1 MPPSRLRPALLT
13 LIILTL
19 LAAGCSPKT
28 AVAQSQV
35 ARDKAPS
42 APPQAM
48 TQLVAGNS
56 AFAFD
61 LYLNL
66 RQQDGNLFF
75 SPYSISSA
83 LAMTYAGARGDTEA
97 QMARALHYT
106 LGQEGLHPAFNALDL
121 VLNSAG
127 SGADKGSFT
136 LRSVNSLW
144 AQQDYKFLPPFLDV
158 LGRNYG
164 AGLRLVDYKDSGHRE
179 QARLAINDWVK
190 TATADKIP
198 ELINQGVLDENT
210 RLVLANAIYFKGDW
224 LAPFDAHSPE
234 APFTRLDGSMATSH
248 LMFRHAPAAYA
259 AGTDYQAVE
268 LPYQGGPAGAAVSL
282 VLLLPPAG
290 QFAAFEQ
297 SLTADKVNGIMAAL
311 QTADVELFM
320 PRFKYDTRLSL
331 SDALAALGMP
341 LAFDASRADFSGAT
355 GQRDLFIS
363 KVIHKAFVAVDEKG
377 TEAAAATGVVMG
389 LTSAQPNPQQP
400 VVVKADHPF
409 VFLIR
414 DQQTGSILFVG
425 RVVDPGNS

>member
-1 MPPSRLRPALLT
+1 MTALRLRPALLT

-19 LAAGCSPKT
+19 FAAGCSPKT
-28 AVAQSQV
+28 AVAQSQI
-35 ARDKAPS
+35 ARDKAPN
-42 APPQAM
+42 APPQALA
-48 TQLVAGNS
+48 QLVAGNS

-61 LYLNL
+61 LYQNL
-66 RQQDGNLFF
+66 RQTDGNLFF

-106 LGQEGLHPAFNALDL
+106 LGQDGLHPAFNALDL
-121 VLNSAG
+121 VLNNAAT
-127 SGADKGSFT
+127 GADKGGFT
-136 LRSVNSLW
+136 LRSANSLW
-144 AQQDYKFLPPFLDV
+144 AQQDYKFLPAFLDV

-164 AGLRLVDYKDSGHRE
+164 AGLRLVDYKETGHRE
-179 QARLAINDWVK
+179 QARLAINNWVK

-198 ELINQGVLDENT
+198 ELIGQGVLDEYT

-224 LAPFDAHSPE
+224 LAPFDAKSPE
-234 APFTRLDGSMATSH
+234 APFTRLDGSTTPSH
-248 LMFRHAPAAYA
+248 LMFRHAPTPYA

-268 LPYQGGPAGAAVSL
+268 LPYQGGPAGASVSL

-297 SLTADKVNGIMAAL
+297 SLTAGKVNDIVAAL
-311 QTADVELFM
+311 QPADVELFM
-320 PRFKYDTRLSL
+320 PRYKYDTSLSL
-331 SDALAALGMP
+331 SGALAALGMP
-341 LAFDASRADFSGAT
+341 LAFDAAQADFSGAT
-355 GQRDLFIS
+355 GQRDLVIS
-363 KVIHKAFVAVDEKG
+363 DVIHKAFVAVDEKG
-377 TEAAAATGVVMG
+377 TEAAAATAVVMVG
-389 LTSAQPNPQQP
+389 AAAPANPQQP